1 MDGIRKAVR
10 PDIPQVAAIY
20 DRILTEEEQGRAAVG
35 WIRGVYP
42 TERTAQDALEAGT
55 LFVLERD
62 GAIAAAAKLDQNQVP
77 EYANAPWRYPDVSP
91 EQVMVLHTLVV
102 DPAFAGKGCGTRFV
116 AFYERY
122 ALEHGCPHLRMDTNA
137 KTPPPGGCT
146 AGWATGRRVLSPV
159 CSTAFRMCNWS
170 AWKRSCKEASPEG
183 TRPPGMRFYPFI
195 SWLLSRACL
204 MSHSFWD
211 RST

>member
-42 TERTAQDALEAGT
+42 TERTARDALEAGT

-77 EYANAPWRYPDVSP
+77 EYADAPWRYPDVSP

-116 AFYERY
+116 AFYEQY
-122 ALEHGCPHLRMDTNA
+122 ALEHGCPYLRMDTNA
-137 KTPPPGGCT
+137 KNAAARRLYGRLGYWE
-146 AGWATGRRVLSPV
+146 AGIVPCVFNGIPDVQLV
-159 CSTAFRMCNWS
+159 CLE
-170 AWKRSCKEASPEG
+170 KK
-183 TRPPGMRFYPFI
+183 
-195 SWLLSRACL
+195 L
-204 MSHSFWD
+204 
-211 RST
+211 